1 VQRMNGKID
10 NSSSKVKTI
19 DLTIQIPVK
28 LSCQKAA
35 VRAEPLQMTTA
46 ATLQHV
52 LLIIT
57 AALLSTSNAFQVQL
71 STISKFRRTNDV
83 NINHLPRRDVMLNNV
98 RPSQSD
104 DEPNDLQLVSTNCTY
119 SVRPACISGRI
130 IYTLC

>member
-1 VQRMNGKID
+1 MNGKID

-104 DEPNDLQLVSTNCTY
+104 DEPNDQQLVSTNCTY
-119 SVRPACISGRI
+119 PVRPACISGRI

>member
-1 VQRMNGKID
+1 MNGKID
-10 NSSSKVKTI
+10 NSCSKVKTI

-104 DEPNDLQLVSTNCTY
+104 DEPNDQQLVSTNCTY
-119 SVRPACISGRI
+119 SVRPANISGRI